1 MNNWNNVVLEPVFNE
16 QGVICYRLEGEN
28 YVNEYYV
35 TSEAET
41 RKLLNTPE
49 IVGYEVYNCLIPS
62 TSQMLYYLKEQKKVT
77 TANILSILRVALN
90 YPLEESCY
98 REHIRVHD
106 ISFLSSERV
115 FVEEEIAGLEIKYS
129 KLTMVPDST
138 LLIGDI
144 IASGETLI
152 HCLRYVTD
160 FYRSHGAKLR
170 NIIIFTIGGTKG
182 IEILEKLT
190 QEIREFWP
198 EFEGF
203 ITIYYEGIFSTYQD
217 KGVSGINLPD
227 VDFYWKDGI
236 VAPEFRRETLSMC
249 SPLFEKCIIYDG
261 GARRYEIHE
270 HVEEVLAFW
279 EGILKRADQ
288 IDFEE
293 LLAEKL
299 GHALE
304 ISYEDWIAVNHYQK
318 IRRAD
323 TRWLYQQERGYIESV
338 RGMSLK
344 ELAEQRIA
352 EFTGTL
358 KKYIL

>member
-77 TANILSILRVALN
+77 TANILSILRGALN

-323 TRWLYQQERGYIESV
+323 TRWLYQQEWGYIESV

>member
-77 TANILSILRVALN
+77 TANILSILRGALN

-152 HCLRYVTD
+152 HCLHYVTD

-270 HVEEVLAFW
+270 HVEEVLDFW
-279 EGILKRADQ
+279 KGMLERCDV
-288 IDFEE
+288 IDMNALIE
-293 LLAEKL
+293 EKL
-299 GHALE
+299 GYALP
-304 ISYEDWIAVNHYQK
+304 ISYEDWLACNHFQEIESAQTK
-318 IRRAD
+318 
-323 TRWLYQQERGYIESV
+323 WLYEMEMRFADCLKQV
-338 RGMSLK
+338 TLK
-344 ELAEQRIA
+344 EIAQQRIE
-352 EFTGTL
+352 EFTTAL
-358 KKYIL
+358 RKYIL